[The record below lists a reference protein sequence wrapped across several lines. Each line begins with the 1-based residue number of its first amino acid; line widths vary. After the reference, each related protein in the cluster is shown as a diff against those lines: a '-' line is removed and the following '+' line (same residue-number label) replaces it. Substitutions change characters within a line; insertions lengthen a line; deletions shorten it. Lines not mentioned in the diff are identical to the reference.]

1 MVNANDLIKEQQKR
15 EEIKTVTFEKIY
27 KTIEKKIIL
36 ASASNYYY
44 VWYEVPEFIL
54 GLPTYDLKGCIKFV
68 KKKLSENNFE
78 SDLYSPNILLIKWF
92 PKN

>member
-15 EEIKTVTFEKIY
+15 EEIKIVTFEKIY

-54 GLPTYDLKGCIKFV
+54 GLPTYDLIQPFKSYVGNPKIKTF
-68 KKKLSENNFE
+68 
-78 SDLYSPNILLIKWF
+78 
-92 PKN
+92 